1 MNNAIITNIL
11 KEYEKKRLS
20 AEKDLEERKNKLY
33 SENPRLQEIDNELS
47 KLGISTAKNLILSN
61 SSELLHELNIK
72 VENLKKEKAQILKNL
87 NLPSDFL
94 LPNYSCKLCNDT
106 GYIQDNYNSIMCNC
120 LKQEIF
126 NIENLIFQI

>member
-61 SSELLHELNIK
+61 SSELLHE
-72 VENLKKEKAQILKNL
+72 
-87 NLPSDFL
+87 
-94 LPNYSCKLCNDT
+94 
-106 GYIQDNYNSIMCNC
+106 
-120 LKQEIF
+120 
-126 NIENLIFQI
+126 